1 MKTTNIKAI
10 TLFVIALFFALAT
23 KAENGAV
30 KNNDRTIFI
39 DEEFLLESL
48 KENPPTIDQINGAL
62 MGAQAQ
68 EKSIDDKFNTNLEA
82 SASYFETQEKQF
94 AQFIPVTSPVKNYEV
109 KVTRNFTTGVTV
121 GLRGFQEQFSNNFV
135 SNASTSGLSLQLGV
149 NLWKDLIS
157 QRTRS
162 QLEKAQAYSQQA
174 RWQKEIGV
182 ATFSNNLR
190 KIYWSIV
197 ANQEALKISEGLLKS
212 SLTQVKEAKRRR
224 RNNIADAG
232 EVARY
237 QSQVAARQASII
249 SLKYERESLIKSL
262 KELLP
267 SISLKEIKLKPYDID
282 LTVQKVLACTATI
295 AIEGQPP
302 LRFTK
307 YDEIVSSLEKQEKLE
322 RNINNTYD
330 DVDVELQTEY
340 GVKGRANSN
349 SDAMNDLNDDPRRN
363 VAVGLRLNIPLENKK
378 RTTQEI
384 LNKATK
390 LKYRSQVERELAK
403 VKAYHTQTVR
413 QVGLLQEIIRN
424 QKDNTKYLGISLKNS
439 QRKYNQARLT
449 VEQLVQEQDQFLQSN
464 IDEIRTKLTIISTIF
479 DYLSVYTQTP
489 CPLNKI

>member
-1 MKTTNIKAI
+1 MKAYNLKALI
-10 TLFVIALFFALAT
+10 PFAIALFFALA
-23 KAENGAV
+23 ARAQQNPSDANV
-30 KNNDRTIFI
+30 VFI
-39 DEEFLLESL
+39 DENFLIESL

-62 MGAQAQ
+62 VGAEAQ
-68 EKSIDDKFNTNLEA
+68 EKSIDDKFNTNLSA
-82 SASYFETQEKQF
+82 SASYYETKEKQF

-109 KVTRNFTTGVTV
+109 KVTRNFTSGVTV
-121 GLRGFQEQFSNNFV
+121 GLRGFSEQFSNNFV
-135 SNASTSGLSLQLGV
+135 RNASTTGLSVQLGV

-157 QRTRS
+157 KRTRS
-162 QLEKAQAYSQQA
+162 QLEKAQSFSQQA

-182 ATFSNNLR
+182 ASFSNNLR

-197 ANQEALKISEGLLKS
+197 ANQEALKISEELLKS
-212 SLTQVKEAKRRR
+212 SLKQVKEAKRRR

-249 SLKYERESLIKSL
+249 SLKYERATLIKSL

-267 SISLKEIKLKPYDID
+267 NVSLKEIKLKPYDID
-282 LTVQKVLACTATI
+282 QTVQKVLACTATI
-295 AIEGQPP
+295 ASEGQPP
-302 LRFTK
+302 MRFTK
-307 YDEIVSSLEKQEKLE
+307 YDEIVSSLQRQQKLE

-340 GVKGRANSN
+340 GLKGRANSN
-349 SDAMNDLNDDPRRN
+349 SDALNDFQDDARRN
-363 VAVGLRLNIPLENKK
+363 VSLGLRLNIPLESKK
-378 RTTQEI
+378 KTTQEI

-390 LKYRSQVERELAK
+390 LKYRSQVESELAK

-424 QKDNTKYLGISLKNS
+424 QKENTKYLGISLKNS

-449 VEQLVQEQDQFLQSN
+449 VEQLVQEQDQYLQSN
-464 IDEIRTKLTIISTIF
+464 IDEIRTKLAVINTIF
-479 DYLSVYTQTP
+479 DYLSVYTETP